1 MNSTVALVWALVA
14 AAALSACGKKDEAAA
29 VPAGQS
35 KPAAAAPAP
44 ASPPKGLPVKAE
56 AVKVGDVTNEVT
68 AVGSLL
74 ADESVVIRPEIDGRL
89 VALHFQEGQAV
100 GKGAKLVTLDSSEVE
115 AQLAAAAA
123 QMRTDEQRLKR
134 TKDLLDQ
141 NYISQDAYDVA
152 ENNFERSV
160 AVKEEIEAKLAKTVI
175 RAPFS
180 GIVGLR
186 MVSPGAYLEKGNDI
200 ARLENI
206 ASIKLDFRVP
216 EVYAAQVRVGQSV
229 AIRLDAFPTETFS
242 GRIYAME
249 PMVDERTRTVLLRA
263 RVTNQG
269 LKLKPGMFVR
279 VALALETR
287 PNAILVP
294 EPAIWPQG
302 QDSYVYRVVDDKA
315 VLTKIEIGQRRPG
328 EVEVISGLSAGDVV
342 ITEGQIKMRD
352 GAPVTVLPNA
362 PPPTASN
369 AATPGQAAGAVSAPA
384 AKPAPAAGEKKG

>member
-1 MNSTVALVWALVA
+1 MNSTVALVLALAA
-14 AAALSACGKKDEAAA
+14 AAALSGCGKKDEATTAT
-29 VPAGQS
+29 GQG
-35 KPAAAAPAP
+35 KPAAATPAP
-44 ASPPKGLPVKAE
+44 AGPPKGLPVNAV
-56 AVKVGDVTNEVT
+56 AVKVGEVTNEIT

-89 VALHFQEGQAV
+89 TELHFQEGQAV
-100 GKGAKLVTLDSSEVE
+100 ARGAKLVSLDSSEVE

-123 QMRTDEQRLKR
+123 QVRTDEQRLKR
-134 TKDLLDQ
+134 TKDLLDK

-152 ENNFERSV
+152 ENSYERSV

-175 RAPFS
+175 RAPFP

-186 MVSPGAYLEKGNDI
+186 LVSPGAYLEKGDDI

-216 EVYAAQVRVGQSV
+216 EIYAAQVRVGQPV
-229 AIRLDAFPTETFS
+229 AIRLDAFPTDTFS

-263 RVTNQG
+263 RVDNQG

-279 VALALETR
+279 VALTLETR
-287 PNAILVP
+287 QNAILVP

-315 VLTKIEIGQRRPG
+315 MLTKIEIGQRRPG
-328 EVEVISGLSAGDVV
+328 EVEVLAGLSPGDVV

-369 AATPGQAAGAVSAPA
+369 AAPGQAGGAVSSPA
-384 AKPAPAAGEKKG
+384 AKPPPAAGEKKG